1 MATSNHPVTIL
12 CLATEHKGDDF
23 IRQGKREGATVIVI
37 TEQQVA
43 HKAWPME
50 SIDERFLV
58 PDLSQRQ
65 DVLHGVTYLAR
76 TRQIDRIVALDD
88 YDVGTAAALREHM
101 RLPGMGETTARYF
114 RDKLAMREKAAASAI
129 PVPAFTG
136 LFNMAAIRD
145 FTERVPPPWVL
156 KPRFEAGAIGIQR
169 LNSADELWPALDGMG
184 DRLSYYLLEKFL
196 PGNVYHVDALIT
208 DREVRFAISSGYGRP
223 PLNVS
228 HEGGVFTTRIL
239 PRGGD
244 EDKRLQELLRQMIA
258 STGYVRGVV
267 HTEFIRANE
276 DNEFYFLETGGRVGG
291 ANIADLVEQAT
302 GLNLWAE
309 WARIE
314 VSHARGEPYELPP
327 TRQDYSGLLVC
338 LARQEHPDMSAYN
351 DTEVVWRLNKEYH
364 AGLIV
369 ASADPQRVQ
378 ALLGDYANRF
388 ARDFLNVQPPKEATR
403 TQT

>member
-1 MATSNHPVTIL
+1 VATNNRPVTIL
-12 CLATEHKGDDF
+12 CLATEHKGDPF
-23 IRQGKREGATVIVI
+23 IRECKRQGATVLVI
-37 TEQQVA
+37 TEEKVA
-43 HKAWPME
+43 HKPWPMD
-50 SIDERFLV
+50 SIDERFLM

-65 DVLHGVTYLAR
+65 DVTHAVAYLAR
-76 TRQIDRIVALDD
+76 TRRIDRIIALDD

-101 RLPGMGETTARYF
+101 RLPGMGETMARYF
-114 RDKLAMREKAAASAI
+114 RDKLAMRAKAAASGI
-129 PVPAFTG
+129 PVPAFTP
-136 LFNMAAIRD
+136 LLNMAAIRR
-145 FTERVPPPWVL
+145 FTEQTRPPWVL

-169 LNSADELWPALDGMG
+169 IHSQDELWPALDSLG

-208 DREVRFAISSGYGRP
+208 DRTVRFAISSGYGRP

-239 PRGGD
+239 PRGGE
-244 EDKRLQELLRQMIA
+244 EDSRLQERLRQMIA
-258 STGYVRGVV
+258 STGFVQGVV

-276 DNEFYFLETGGRVGG
+276 DGDYYFLETGSRVGG
-291 ANIADLVEQAT
+291 ANIADLVEHAA

-314 VSHARGEPYELPP
+314 VSQARGELYELPP
-327 TRQDYSGLLVC
+327 LREDYSGLLVC
-338 LARQEHPDMSAYN
+338 LARQPHPDLSAYN
-351 DTEVVWRLNKEYH
+351 DPEVAWRLDKEYH

-369 ASADPQRVQ
+369 ASPDSDRVQ
-378 ALLGDYANRF
+378 ALLSDYANRF
-388 ARDFLNVQPPKEATR
+388 VRDFLDVQPPKEATR